1 MIGTK
6 EVMENEKNLKSI
18 IEFYLN
24 GVEKYLAYDTVSD
37 SLHSILLLAELYN
50 NLENT
55 KKWDKIIYLK
65 WNNIQ
70 EKSKGNGNSFFARMG
85 FFNGL
90 AEICFIADILNSST
104 GNYQKLVYKLRTA
117 FINTIPSYAHM
128 LYEHMKEMKCPD
140 YDCINGASGVI
151 RYLLDCPHDQAKDM
165 AKLLVQ
171 YLVDVTNRKGEYPAW
186 YIKNYNLPSEEDRIL
201 YASGAINF
209 SLSHG
214 VSGILAIL
222 IMALQKGICVS
233 GQKSAIEILAHKYIL
248 EYKVVENNIPYW
260 PGMLSY
266 EKFKKREIDDLS
278 RRMSWCYGSI
288 GILRSLQL
296 YEQAFPDYRL
306 KREIEDAVIF
316 LSKIPC
322 EEYLFDSPTIC
333 HGYAGMLVV
342 LNVINQEVKSDVIQK
357 RVLELVDILNN
368 FFSEKNR
375 FGFQNIDFVSSEE
388 GILKNVTEDLS
399 FLTGSTGVILSMLS
413 VVRGE
418 TTFEKHLLIK

>member
-1 MIGTK
+1 M
-6 EVMENEKNLKSI
+6 
-18 IEFYLN
+18 
-24 GVEKYLAYDTVSD
+24 
-37 SLHSILLLAELYN
+37 
-50 NLENT
+50 
-55 KKWDKIIYLK
+55 
-65 WNNIQ
+65 
-70 EKSKGNGNSFFARMG
+70 
-85 FFNGL
+85 
-90 AEICFIADILNSST
+90 
-104 GNYQKLVYKLRTA
+104 
-117 FINTIPSYAHM
+117 
-128 LYEHMKEMKCPD
+128 
-140 YDCINGASGVI
+140 
-151 RYLLDCPHDQAKDM
+151 
-165 AKLLVQ
+165 
-171 YLVDVTNRKGEYPAW
+171 
-186 YIKNYNLPSEEDRIL
+186 
-201 YASGAINF
+201 
-209 SLSHG
+209 SHG

-222 IMALQKGICVS
+222 IIALQKGICVS

-306 KREIEDAVIF
+306 KREIEDAVIS

-375 FGFQNIDFVSSEE
+375 FGFRNIDFVSSKE

>member
-117 FINTIPSYAHM
+117 FINTIPSYVHM

-266 EKFKKREIDDLS
+266 EKFK
-278 RRMSWCYGSI
+278 
-288 GILRSLQL
+288 
-296 YEQAFPDYRL
+296 
-306 KREIEDAVIF
+306 
-316 LSKIPC
+316 
-322 EEYLFDSPTIC
+322 
-333 HGYAGMLVV
+333 
-342 LNVINQEVKSDVIQK
+342 
-357 RVLELVDILNN
+357 
-368 FFSEKNR
+368 
-375 FGFQNIDFVSSEE
+375 
-388 GILKNVTEDLS
+388 
-399 FLTGSTGVILSMLS
+399 
-413 VVRGE
+413 
-418 TTFEKHLLIK
+418 